1 MSDVRYLLDTN
12 IVSDLLRH
20 PRGSVAQRLLRK
32 PVNRVALSIV
42 VAAELR
48 FGVAKSPHPQWGNA
62 LN

>member
-32 PVNRVALSIV
+32 PVSRVALSIV

-48 FGVAKSPHPQWGNA
+48 FGVAK
-62 LN
+62 